1 MLPNIKLEIE
11 AVEGKENIKVAKF
24 IGDLDTTNV
33 NGILDELVGILNEE
47 NIDCVIGDMENLRYV
62 NSTGIG
68 VLLHFNKV
76 AKDKDGV
83 FILANMNDNV
93 YEIMNI
99 IGATSVMKI
108 YDTVEEVLENFGK

>member
-1 MLPNIKLEIE
+1 MLPNIKLDILD
-11 AVEGKENIKVAKF
+11 VEGNDKVKIVKF

-33 NGILDELVGILNEE
+33 NGILDQLVGILNSDD
-47 NIDCVIGDMENLRYV
+47 ICCVIGDMEELRYV

-76 AKDKDGV
+76 AKDKDRS

-99 IGATSVMKI
+99 IGV
-108 YDTVEEVLENFGK
+108 

>member
-1 MLPNIKLEIE
+1 MLPNIKLEMKNVDSHDNVKI
-11 AVEGKENIKVAKF
+11 VKF

-33 NGILDELVGILNEE
+33 NGILDDLVAVLNSE
-47 NIDCVIGDMENLRYV
+47 DVKYVIGDMEELRYV

-76 AKDKDGV
+76 AKDKGSV
-83 FILANMNDNV
+83 FTLVNMNDNV

-99 IGATSVMKI
+99 IGATSVVKI
-108 YDTVEEVLENFGK
+108 YDTVEEVLENLE

>member
-1 MLPNIKLEIE
+1 MLPNIRLE
-11 AVEGKENIKVAKF
+11 VSPVDSHTNVKVVKF

-33 NGILDELVGILNEE
+33 NGILDDLIEIINDEA
-47 NIDCVIGDMENLRYV
+47 IDTVIGDMEELRYV

-76 AKDKDGV
+76 SKDKDGL
-83 FILANMNDNV
+83 FILANLNDNV

-99 IGATSVMKI
+99 IGATSVVKI
-108 YDTVEEVLENFGK
+108 ADTIDEALDIL